1 MGADAGRGKTGEA
14 TEQYAQARV
23 AWQHALE
30 QYLRLAR
37 AEASAAR
44 LRVAA
49 ATVHAAALRKGRLA
63 PEDLDECSS

>member
-1 MGADAGRGKTGEA
+1 MNAA
-14 TEQYAQARV
+14 EQYAQARA
-23 AWQHALE
+23 AWQHALA

-37 AEASAAR
+37 EEASAAQ

-63 PEDLDECSS
+63 PDDHHEC